1 MTKGFTLIELL
12 VSLSIFSIVASFAA
26 PSLHR
31 FIQKQHLI
39 ADIST
44 VLSLMNSAKNE
55 AIKSNTNITIC
66 GKSSAAECSR
76 NWQELKVQ
84 SPINH
89 QLLYSAKLTGNY
101 RSVMWSSFQRK
112 TSLIFNA
119 RGYTDHLNGSLYFCH
134 TRYPELNRVIR
145 VSKSGRATIYS
156 DKKSIGKRCD

>member
-12 VSLSIFSIVASFAA
+12 VGLSILSVAAYFAA

-31 FIQKQHLI
+31 FIQKQHLT

-55 AIKSNTNITIC
+55 AIKSNTKITLC
-66 GKSSAAECSR
+66 GKSNTVDCSR

-84 SPINH
+84 SPINN

-101 RSVMWSSFQRK
+101 RSVIWSSFQRK
-112 TSLIFNA
+112 ASLKFNA

-134 TRYPELNRVIR
+134 TSYPELNRVIR
-145 VSKSGRATIYS
+145 ISKSGRATIYS